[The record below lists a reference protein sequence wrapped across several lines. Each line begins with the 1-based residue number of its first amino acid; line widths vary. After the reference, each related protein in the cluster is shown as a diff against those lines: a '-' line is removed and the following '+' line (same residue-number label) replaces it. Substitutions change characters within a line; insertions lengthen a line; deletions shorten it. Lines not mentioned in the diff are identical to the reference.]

1 MKKLVKNK
9 KKTIFEKI
17 FKSRDPLVEGV
28 RWTENYADV
37 FEKSW
42 KLIPSFVRTLIL
54 TTAIFLFGSTLRG
67 MFYFLLTNIL
77 SVRVR
82 IVFSHKL
89 FWHIKLFLLVLT
101 TYSVYTLF

>member
-67 MFYFLLTNIL
+67 MFCFI
-77 SVRVR
+77 
-82 IVFSHKL
+82 FKL
-89 FWHIKLFLLVLT
+89 FQLELRYIILIYTSYLILLNEKL
-101 TYSVYTLF
+101 